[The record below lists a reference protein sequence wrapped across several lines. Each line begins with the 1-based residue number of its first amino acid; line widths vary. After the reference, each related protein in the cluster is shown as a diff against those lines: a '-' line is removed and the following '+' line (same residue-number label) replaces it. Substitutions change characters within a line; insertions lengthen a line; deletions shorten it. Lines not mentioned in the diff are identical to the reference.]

1 MQDKTAS
8 DEIPL
13 AFDDEVFAEPNS
25 EVIAEPKKIV
35 RKERLDTDRLQEDIR
50 RSFAVPK
57 PSQRSSM
64 NLFTIWDEQPIEDSP
79 EIQRRCGE
87 IVKQENS
94 EAQNRDPEND
104 PELKSAM
111 KAILSEIP
119 KIEDVEKLLEIWR
132 NQLEKINERR
142 KEVKNQMKV
151 IKNIQDKFQTK
162 IAKKKHHSKSK
173 IESNKD
179 K

>member
-1 MQDKTAS
+1 METKTAS

-13 AFDDEVFAEPNS
+13 ASNELFDDEVF
-25 EVIAEPKKIV
+25 AEPKKIV

-79 EIQRRCGE
+79 EIKRRAGE
-87 IVKQENS
+87 IVKGENS
-94 EAQNRDPEND
+94 ETKSGDPED
-104 PELKSAM
+104 KLEAF
-111 KAILSEIP
+111 LSENP
-119 KIEDVEKLLEIWR
+119 EIEDEKRFEKVLEIWR
-132 NQLEKINERR
+132 NQQMKEEINERR
-142 KEVKNQMKV
+142 REVKNQMKV
-151 IKNIQDKFQTK
+151 MKNIQDKFQTK
-162 IAKKKHHSKSK
+162 IAKKKNHSRSK
-173 IESNKD
+173 TESNKD